1 MKKTNSS
8 ALTRLQRFGL
18 FFFNHVKTTAS
29 LWIALVIF
37 GVLSYSVFMQR
48 QGFPNISVPIS
59 VASGT
64 YFVNDKNQVD
74 KDVVEPLDKIIG
86 ERSSVKNV
94 TSTAGANFFSI
105 VVEHKDGTDTAA
117 EVQAL
122 QAAVDA
128 HTSIPKSASVSF
140 RSIDATK
147 INNQYDV
154 LLSVISR
161 PDATTAEVLDRAEK
175 AAVELKDVE
184 GVEKVTVL
192 NPYKDGVNPTTG
204 QTVRLQESFDR
215 YGERE
220 DDKTSF
226 YPSINIG
233 VIAKDGTDAIHL
245 EKALNERLNT
255 LNASKEFEGSR
266 VLLTSGVAESIEEQI
281 GSLQQ
286 NLLEGLVV
294 VILVSLLLISFRAG
308 VAIAL
313 SMVSVLLIT
322 VGVLFVAGITLNTIT
337 LFALVLCLGLIVDDT
352 TIMTEAIDA
361 GKTSKATNKEIVS
374 IAIKKVARASTA
386 GTLVTM
392 LAFSPMLFITGILGS
407 FIRVLPITIIV
418 SLAVSLLVSLTLI
431 PFMSRGLIL
440 TARSKRTKSRNPV
453 LALERI
459 ISNGLASLVRVGE
472 HNRKKAAA
480 IGLGAI
486 AISFV
491 LLGASMTFFQKL
503 KFDIFPSTKD
513 SDYLGLSIRFPA
525 GTTIEQ
531 AEKITEE
538 VNTKVANVFAEN
550 LHDIT
555 YASSG
560 SAQSA
565 DATVRLI
572 GYKEREVRAPELIQK
587 ANQSFEAYDAA
598 RVKVTQLD
606 AGPPKEDLPFRVQIY
621 GDDTAKTNALAK
633 DIAAYLHQRD
643 IARASNNTTSRI
655 IRAELNGSAD
665 SSSVIRKQSRQ
676 FVEVRAGFDSTD
688 TSALVTAAQ
697 AAVEKEFT
705 PERLAGYGV
714 KQADMTF
721 DFGSESS
728 NQDSFKSMLL
738 AFPVLLAVMF
748 VLLAF
753 QFKSLL
759 QPLLIFMAI
768 PFSFFGVAAGL
779 YYTDNPLSFFV
790 MIGFFALIGI
800 AVNNTILL
808 TDYANQARK
817 QGEGAFESMAL
828 AVKARFR
835 PLIAT
840 SLTSVVALIPLALA
854 DPFWESLAYTLI
866 FGLLSSTFLVVV
878 AFPYYYL
885 AIEFL
890 RRRYSRRLALTWLGI
905 LIVSMVVAAQINGK
919 LIKFVLLG
927 AIGVMLTTWLKNQIS
942 RRLLRKNR
950 KK

>member
-1 MKKTNSS
+1 MKKAENNSR
-8 ALTRLQRFGL
+8 TRLQRFGL

-29 LWIALVIF
+29 LWVALVIF

-64 YFVNDKNQVD
+64 YFVNDKDQVD
-74 KDVVEPLDKIIG
+74 REVVAPLDALITS
-86 ERSSVKNV
+86 RSSVKNV
-94 TSTAGANFFSI
+94 TSNAGANFFS
-105 VVEHKDGTDTAA
+105 VVIEHKDGADTKA
-117 EVQAL
+117 EVEAL
-122 QAAVDA
+122 KKAVQED
-128 HTSIPKSASVSF
+128 SRFPKSAVIEF
-140 RSIDATK
+140 RSIDAAK

-154 LLSVISR
+154 LLTVVSQ
-161 PDATTAEVLDRAEK
+161 PDSTTAQVLEK
-175 AAVELKDVE
+175 AERATNDLKNVT
-184 GVEKVTVL
+184 GVEKVTL
-192 NPYKDGVNPTTG
+192 INPYKDGTNPLTG
-204 QTVRLQESFDR
+204 ESVRLQETFDR
-215 YGERE
+215 YGERK
-220 DDKTSF
+220 DGKTEL

-233 VIAKDGTDAIHL
+233 IVAKAGTDAIHL
-245 EKALNERLNT
+245 EKAINERLAE
-255 LNASKEFEGSR
+255 LNGSKEYESTT
-266 VLLTSGVAESIEEQI
+266 VILSSGVAESIEEQI

-286 NLLEGLVV
+286 NLLEGLIV
-294 VILVSLLLISFRAG
+294 VILISLLLISFRAG
-308 VAIAL
+308 VATAL

-322 VGVLFVAGITLNTIT
+322 VGVLYVAGITLNTIT

-361 GKTSKATNKEIVS
+361 GKRSKASNKEIVAL
-374 IAIKKVARASTA
+374 AIKKVARASTA

-392 LAFSPMLFITGILGS
+392 LAFSPMLFINGILGS

-453 LALERI
+453 LKLEHA
-459 ISNGLASLVRVGE
+459 ISNGLASLIRIGT

-480 IGLGAI
+480 VGLVAI
-486 AISFV
+486 AVSV
-491 LLGASMTFFQKL
+491 LLLGASTMYFKKL

-513 SDYLGLSIRFPA
+513 SDYLGLSINFPV
-525 GTTIEQ
+525 GTDIEG
-531 AEKITEE
+531 AERITDE
-538 VNTKVANVFAEN
+538 VNQKIASEFGEN

-560 SAQSA
+560 SSQSA
-565 DATVRLI
+565 SATVRLVSF
-572 GYKEREVRAPELIQK
+572 KEREVKAPELIEK
-587 ANQSFEAYDAA
+587 ATQSFEGFSSA

-606 AGPPKEDLPFRVQIY
+606 AGPPKEDLPFKVQIF
-621 GDDTAKTNALAK
+621 GEDVSKTDALAK
-633 DIAAYLHQRD
+633 DIAAYLDGRD
-643 IARASNNTTSRI
+643 IARASNGTTSRI
-655 IRAELNGSAD
+655 VRTETSGGVNGSA
-665 SSSVIRKQSRQ
+665 VVRKQAKRL
-676 FVEVRAGFDSTD
+676 VEVRAGFDSTD

-697 AAVEKEFT
+697 TAVEKEFT
-705 PERLAGYGV
+705 AEKLASYGV
-714 KQADMTF
+714 QAADVTF

-753 QFKSLL
+753 QFRSLL

-768 PFSFFGVAAGL
+768 PFSFFGVATGL
-779 YYTDNPLSFFV
+779 FYTDNPLSFFV

-817 QGEGAFESMAL
+817 QGEGGFESMAL

-835 PLIAT
+835 PLVAT

-854 DPFWESLAYTLI
+854 DPFWESLAFTLI

-878 AFPYYYL
+878 SFPYYYL

-890 RRRYSRRLALTWLGI
+890 RHRYSRRLTLAWLLAVI
-905 LIVSMVVAAQINGK
+905 IAVVVVAQINSKRVG
-919 LIKFVLLG
+919 IVFVL
-927 AIGVMLTTWLKNQIS
+927 AFGVMFTTWLKNQIS
-942 RRLLRKNR
+942 HRLLRKSR
-950 KK
+950 